1 MKKKAATSAI
11 LLVLFIACTIGR
23 TIARTE
29 EWATKHSHHS
39 QRFSQRGETGTAYLD
54 KQTPHPIQTKL
65 LEDGWV
71 LEVSFV
77 RVLNTPPRAANLA
90 HVLPGFVPEPNNRA
104 LSSRAPPG
112 FLS

>member
-1 MKKKAATSAI
+1 MKKKAAASAI
-11 LLVLFIACTIGR
+11 LLVLFIAGTIGR
-23 TIARTE
+23 TIERTE

-39 QRFSQRGETGTAYLD
+39 QRFTQRGETGTAYLG

-71 LEVSFV
+71 LDVSFV
-77 RVLNTPPRAANLA
+77 RVPNTPPRAANLA
-90 HVLPGFVPEPNNRA
+90 HVLPGFVPEPSNRA

>member
-1 MKKKAATSAI
+1 MKKKAAASTI

-23 TIARTE
+23 TIERTE
-29 EWATKHSHHS
+29 EWAAKQSHHS
-39 QRFSQRGETGTAYLD
+39 QRLSHRGATGTAYLD
-54 KQTPHPIQTKL
+54 KQTPHPMQTKL

-71 LEVSFV
+71 LDVSFV
-77 RVLNTPPRAANLA
+77 RVLNTPPQAANLA